1 MSELPKIL
9 AYLVEKRRIR
19 NMMRDMAEAVQ
30 KYREELNP
38 VQYPLLKNV
47 RFDSWQL
54 NEDESTIEVVF
65 HENWDGGGSRLV
77 TFPVDYLDNNWRAVE
92 WAEDNKRRSL
102 VQLEEMRVEAET
114 EARRKRDDLAELKRL
129 KEKYPDA
136 E

>member
-1 MSELPKIL
+1 MSELSNIQ

-54 NEDESTIEVVF
+54 NEDEATIEVVF

-77 TFPVDYLDNNWRAVE
+77 TFPVDYLDNNWRAIE
-92 WAEDNKRRSL
+92 WADDSKRRSL
-102 VQLEEMRVEAET
+102 ILREQVRALEETANLQK
-114 EARRKRDDLAELKRL
+114 AQDLADLKRL
-129 KEKYPDA
+129 KEMYPDA